1 MEPADTWGGE
11 RGRKSEGEKERARE
25 AERVAKKEGG
35 QEWNEEKLVNERESD
50 SLTCQSTQSGNRGAT
65 ERGGIIEATIRLPLP
80 PLRSFQPLYRSS
92 CRAPTL
98 RSLPFF
104 FLLFSF
110 PPHFCLPQRVYSP
123 QNDGVVFAEDRA
135 RHPPGFCFHLSC
147 NFDGLVISR

>member
-104 FLLFSF
+104 LFFFLSLRTS
-110 PPHFCLPQRVYSP
+110 VYPKGCILLRTTGWSSQKIALGIP
-123 QNDGVVFAEDRA
+123 LAFA
-135 RHPPGFCFHLSC
+135 ST
-147 NFDGLVISR
+147 